1 MYSIFIIGLKEF
13 KMKNIGVIGGGLIGA
28 SWAAIFSKSGFNVF
42 VYDPYPDVFETYK
55 SRVSS
60 FLEELKAF
68 DGTINIEESLN
79 RIKANVSLEELCSN
93 VEYIQESAPEILSV
107 KQELFAKLDNLAPE
121 EVVIGSSSSAMPIS
135 SITQNL
141 KGQHRCI
148 ITHPANP
155 PHLIPCVEICP
166 GENTSNKTIE
176 KTKEIFSAS
185 GASIVNVKKE
195 IDGFILNRL
204 QGALLN
210 EAMRLY
216 SDGYAS
222 ADEIDATVRDGLG
235 LRWAF
240 MGPFETIDLNAPGG
254 IKDYI
259 SRYGP
264 IFVEMAKNQIKIPD
278 WSEEAGKKLELER
291 RKILSHDELE
301 GRAKKRNQL
310 LKLLRK
316 VKIDNGEA

>member
-1 MYSIFIIGLKEF
+1 
-13 KMKNIGVIGGGLIGA
+13 MKNVGVIGGGLIGA

-42 VYDPYPDVFETYK
+42 VYDPFPDVFETYK
-55 SRVSS
+55 SRVTS
-60 FLEELKAF
+60 FLEELKSI
-68 DGTINIEESLN
+68 DETINIEESLN
-79 RIKANVSLEELCSN
+79 RISANVTIEDLCSN

-107 KQELFAKLDNLAPE
+107 KQELFAKLDNLAPD

-148 ITHPANP
+148 IAHPANP

-176 KTKEIFSAS
+176 KTKEIFTAS

-222 ADEIDATVRDGLG
+222 SDEIDATIRDGLG

-264 IFVEMAKNQIKIPD
+264 IFVEMAKNQTKIPD

-291 RKILSHDELE
+291 RKILGHDELE
-301 GRAKKRNQL
+301 DRAKKRNQL
-310 LKLLRK
+310 LKTLRK
-316 VKIDNGEA
+316 VKIDNGEV

>member
-1 MYSIFIIGLKEF
+1 
-13 KMKNIGVIGGGLIGA
+13 MKNIGVIGGGLIGA

-42 VYDPYPDVFETYK
+42 VYDPYPDVFDTYE
-55 SRVSS
+55 SRVTS
-60 FLEELKAF
+60 FLEELKTI
-68 DGTINIEESLN
+68 DETINVKESLN
-79 RIKANVSLEELCSN
+79 RINANVTIEDLCSN

-166 GENTSNKTIE
+166 GENTSNRTIE
-176 KTKEIFSAS
+176 KTKEIFTAS

-222 ADEIDATVRDGLG
+222 SDEIDATIRDGLG

-264 IFVEMAKNQIKIPD
+264 IFVEMAKNQTKIPD

-291 RKILSHDELE
+291 RKILGHEELE
-301 GRAKKRNQL
+301 DRAKKRNQL
-310 LKLLRK
+310 LKTLRK
-316 VKIDNGEA
+316 VKIDNGEV

>member
-1 MYSIFIIGLKEF
+1 
-13 KMKNIGVIGGGLIGA
+13 MKNIGVIGGGLIGA

-42 VYDPYPDVFETYK
+42 VYDPYPDVFDTYE
-55 SRVSS
+55 SRVTS
-60 FLEELKAF
+60 FLEELKTI
-68 DGTINIEESLN
+68 DETINVEESLN
-79 RIKANVSLEELCSN
+79 RINANVTIEDLCSN

-166 GENTSNKTIE
+166 GENTSNRTIE
-176 KTKEIFSAS
+176 KTKEIFIAS

-222 ADEIDATVRDGLG
+222 SDEIDATIRDGLG

-264 IFVEMAKNQIKIPD
+264 IFVEMAKNQTKIPD

-291 RKILSHDELE
+291 RKILGHEELE
-301 GRAKKRNQL
+301 DRAKKRNQL
-310 LKLLRK
+310 LKTLRK
-316 VKIDNGEA
+316 VKIDNGEV

>member
-1 MYSIFIIGLKEF
+1 
-13 KMKNIGVIGGGLIGA
+13 MKNIGVIGGGLIGA

-42 VYDPYPDVFETYK
+42 VYDPYPDVFDTYE
-55 SRVSS
+55 SRVTS
-60 FLEELKAF
+60 FLEELKTI
-68 DGTINIEESLN
+68 DETINVEESLN
-79 RIKANVSLEELCSN
+79 RINANVTIEDLCSN

-176 KTKEIFSAS
+176 KTKEIFTAS

-222 ADEIDATVRDGLG
+222 SDEIDATIRDGLG

-264 IFVEMAKNQIKIPD
+264 IFVEMAKNQTKIPD

-291 RKILSHDELE
+291 RKILSHDKLE
-301 GRAKKRNQL
+301 DRAKKRNQL
-310 LKLLRK
+310 LKSLRK

>member
-1 MYSIFIIGLKEF
+1 
-13 KMKNIGVIGGGLIGA
+13 MKNIGVIGGGLIGA

-42 VYDPYPDVFETYK
+42 VYDPYPDVFDTYE
-55 SRVSS
+55 SRVTS
-60 FLEELKAF
+60 FLEELKTI
-68 DGTINIEESLN
+68 DETINVEKSLN
-79 RIKANVSLEELCSN
+79 RINANVTIEDLCSN

-166 GENTSNKTIE
+166 GENTSNRTIE
-176 KTKEIFSAS
+176 KTKEIFTAS

-222 ADEIDATVRDGLG
+222 SDEIDATIRDGLG

-264 IFVEMAKNQIKIPD
+264 IFVEMAKNQTKIPD

-291 RKILSHDELE
+291 RKILGHEELE
-301 GRAKKRNQL
+301 DRAKKRNQL
-310 LKLLRK
+310 LKSLRK

>member
-1 MYSIFIIGLKEF
+1 
-13 KMKNIGVIGGGLIGA
+13 MKNVGVIGGGLIGA

-42 VYDPYPDVFETYK
+42 VYDPFPDVFETYK
-55 SRVSS
+55 SRVTS
-60 FLEELKAF
+60 FLEELKSI
-68 DGTINIEESLN
+68 DETINIEESLN
-79 RIKANVSLEELCSN
+79 RISANVTIEDLCSN

-107 KQELFAKLDNLAPE
+107 KQELFAKLDNLAPD

-135 SITQNL
+135 TITQNL

-148 ITHPANP
+148 IAHPANP

-176 KTKEIFSAS
+176 KTKEIFTAS

-222 ADEIDATVRDGLG
+222 SDEIDATIRDGLG

-264 IFVEMAKNQIKIPD
+264 MYIEMAKNQTKIPD
-278 WSEEAGKKLELER
+278 WSEEAGKKLEIER
-291 RKILSHDELE
+291 RKILGHDELE
-301 GRAKKRNQL
+301 NRAKKRNQL
-310 LKLLRK
+310 LKSLRK

>member
-1 MYSIFIIGLKEF
+1 
-13 KMKNIGVIGGGLIGA
+13 MKNIGVIGGGLIGA

-42 VYDPYPDVFETYK
+42 VYDPYPDVFDTYE
-55 SRVSS
+55 SRVTS
-60 FLEELKAF
+60 FLEELKTI
-68 DGTINIEESLN
+68 DETINVEESLN
-79 RIKANVSLEELCSN
+79 RINANVTIEDLCSN

-107 KQELFAKLDNLAPE
+107 KQELFAKLDNLAPD

-148 ITHPANP
+148 IAHPANP

-176 KTKEIFSAS
+176 KTKEIFTAS

-222 ADEIDATVRDGLG
+222 SDEIDATIRDGLG

-264 IFVEMAKNQIKIPD
+264 MYIEMAKNQTKIPD
-278 WSEEAGKKLELER
+278 WSEEAGKKLEIER
-291 RKILSHDELE
+291 RKILGHDELE
-301 GRAKKRNQL
+301 NRAKKRNQL
-310 LKLLRK
+310 LKSLRK

>member
-1 MYSIFIIGLKEF
+1 
-13 KMKNIGVIGGGLIGA
+13 MKNIGVIGGGLIGA

-42 VYDPYPDVFETYK
+42 VYDPYPDVFDTYE
-55 SRVSS
+55 SRVTS
-60 FLEELKAF
+60 FLEELKTI
-68 DGTINIEESLN
+68 DETINVEESLN
-79 RIKANVSLEELCSN
+79 RINANVTIEDLCSN

-166 GENTSNKTIE
+166 GENTSNRTIE
-176 KTKEIFSAS
+176 KTKEIFTAS

-210 EAMRLY
+210 EA
-216 SDGYAS
+216 
-222 ADEIDATVRDGLG
+222 TVSYTHLT
-235 LRWAF
+235 LPTKA
-240 MGPFETIDLNAPGG
+240 
-254 IKDYI
+254 
-259 SRYGP
+259 
-264 IFVEMAKNQIKIPD
+264 
-278 WSEEAGKKLELER
+278 
-291 RKILSHDELE
+291 
-301 GRAKKRNQL
+301 
-310 LKLLRK
+310 
-316 VKIDNGEA
+316 

>member
-1 MYSIFIIGLKEF
+1 
-13 KMKNIGVIGGGLIGA
+13 MKNIGVIGGGLIGA

-42 VYDPYPDVFETYK
+42 VYDPYPDVFDTYK
-55 SRVSS
+55 SRVTS
-60 FLEELKAF
+60 FLEELKTI
-68 DGTINIEESLN
+68 DETINVEESLN
-79 RIKANVSLEELCSN
+79 RINANVTIEDLCSN

-166 GENTSNKTIE
+166 GENTSNRTIE
-176 KTKEIFSAS
+176 KTKEIFTAS

-222 ADEIDATVRDGLG
+222 SDEIDATIRDGLG

-264 IFVEMAKNQIKIPD
+264 IFVEMAKNQTKIPD

-291 RKILSHDELE
+291 RKILGHEELE
-301 GRAKKRNQL
+301 DRAKKRNQL
-310 LKLLRK
+310 LKILRK
-316 VKIDNGEA
+316 VKIDNGEV

>member
-1 MYSIFIIGLKEF
+1 
-13 KMKNIGVIGGGLIGA
+13 MKNIGVIGGGLIGA

-42 VYDPYPDVFETYK
+42 VYDPYPDVFDTYE
-55 SRVSS
+55 SRVTS
-60 FLEELKAF
+60 FLEELKTI
-68 DGTINIEESLN
+68 DETINVEESLN
-79 RIKANVSLEELCSN
+79 RINANVTIEDLCSN

-166 GENTSNKTIE
+166 GENTSNRTIE
-176 KTKEIFSAS
+176 KTKEIFTAS

-222 ADEIDATVRDGLG
+222 SDEIDATIRDGLG

-264 IFVEMAKNQIKIPD
+264 IFVEMAKNQTKIPD

-291 RKILSHDELE
+291 RKILSHNKLQD
-301 GRAKKRNQL
+301 RAKKRNQL
-310 LKLLRK
+310 LKSLRK

>member
-1 MYSIFIIGLKEF
+1 
-13 KMKNIGVIGGGLIGA
+13 MKNIGVIGGGLIGA

-42 VYDPYPDVFETYK
+42 VYDPYPDVFDTYE
-55 SRVSS
+55 SRVTS
-60 FLEELKAF
+60 FLEELKTI
-68 DGTINIEESLN
+68 DETINVEESLN
-79 RIKANVSLEELCSN
+79 RINANVTIEDLCSN

-135 SITQNL
+135 SITQNV

-166 GENTSNKTIE
+166 GENTSNRTIE
-176 KTKEIFSAS
+176 KTKEIFTAS

-222 ADEIDATVRDGLG
+222 SDEIDATIRDGLG

-264 IFVEMAKNQIKIPD
+264 IFVEMAKNQTKIPD

-291 RKILSHDELE
+291 RKILGHEELE
-301 GRAKKRNQL
+301 DRAKKRNQL
-310 LKLLRK
+310 LKTLRK
-316 VKIDNGEA
+316 VKIDNGEV

>member
-1 MYSIFIIGLKEF
+1 
-13 KMKNIGVIGGGLIGA
+13 MKNVGVIGGGLIGA
-28 SWAAIFSKSGFNVF
+28 SWAAIFSKSGFNVL
-42 VYDPYPDVFETYK
+42 VYDPFPDIFETYK
-55 SRVSS
+55 SRVTS
-60 FLEELKAF
+60 FLEELKSI
-68 DGTINIEESLN
+68 DETINIEESLN
-79 RIKANVSLEELCSN
+79 RISANVTIEDLCSN

-107 KQELFAKLDNLAPE
+107 KQELFAKLDNLAPD

-148 ITHPANP
+148 IAHPANP

-176 KTKEIFSAS
+176 KTKEIFTAS

-222 ADEIDATVRDGLG
+222 SDEIDATIRDGLG

-264 IFVEMAKNQIKIPD
+264 MYIEMAKNQTKIPD
-278 WSEEAGKKLELER
+278 WSEEAGKKLEIER
-291 RKILSHDELE
+291 RKILGHDELE
-301 GRAKKRNQL
+301 NRAKKRNQL
-310 LKLLRK
+310 LKSLRK

>member
-1 MYSIFIIGLKEF
+1 
-13 KMKNIGVIGGGLIGA
+13 MKNIGVIGGGLIGA

-42 VYDPYPDVFETYK
+42 VYDPYPDVFDTYK
-55 SRVSS
+55 SRVTS
-60 FLEELKAF
+60 FLEELKTI
-68 DGTINIEESLN
+68 DETINVEESLN
-79 RIKANVSLEELCSN
+79 RINANVTIEDLCSN

-176 KTKEIFSAS
+176 KTKEIFTAS

-222 ADEIDATVRDGLG
+222 SDEIDATIRDGLG

-264 IFVEMAKNQIKIPD
+264 IFVEMAKNQTKIPD

-291 RKILSHDELE
+291 RKILSYDKLQD
-301 GRAKKRNQL
+301 RAKKRNQL
-310 LKLLRK
+310 LKSLRK

>member
-1 MYSIFIIGLKEF
+1 
-13 KMKNIGVIGGGLIGA
+13 MKNVGVIGGGLIGA

-42 VYDPYPDVFETYK
+42 VYDPFPDVFETYK
-55 SRVSS
+55 SRVTS
-60 FLEELKAF
+60 FLEELKSI
-68 DGTINIEESLN
+68 DETINIEESLN
-79 RIKANVSLEELCSN
+79 RISANVTIEDLCSN

-107 KQELFAKLDNLAPE
+107 KQELFAKLDNLAPD

-148 ITHPANP
+148 IAHPANP

-176 KTKEIFSAS
+176 KTKEIFTAS
-185 GASIVNVKKE
+185 DASIVNVKKE

-222 ADEIDATVRDGLG
+222 SDEIDATIRDGLG

-264 IFVEMAKNQIKIPD
+264 MYIEMAKNQTKIPD
-278 WSEEAGKKLELER
+278 WSEEAGKKLEIER
-291 RKILSHDELE
+291 RKILGHDELDD
-301 GRAKKRNQL
+301 RAKKRNQL
-310 LKLLRK
+310 LKSLRK

>member
-1 MYSIFIIGLKEF
+1 
-13 KMKNIGVIGGGLIGA
+13 MKNVGVIGGGLIGA

-42 VYDPYPDVFETYK
+42 VYDPFPDIFETYK
-55 SRVSS
+55 SRVTS
-60 FLEELKAF
+60 FLEELKSI
-68 DGTINIEESLN
+68 DETINIEESLN
-79 RIKANVSLEELCSN
+79 RISANVTIEDLCSN

-107 KQELFAKLDNLAPE
+107 KQELFAKLDNLAPD

-148 ITHPANP
+148 IAHPANP

-176 KTKEIFSAS
+176 KTKEIFTAS

-210 EAMRLY
+210 ESMRLY

-222 ADEIDATVRDGLG
+222 SDEIDATIRDGLG

-264 IFVEMAKNQIKIPD
+264 MYIEMAKNQTKIPD
-278 WSEEAGKKLELER
+278 WSEEAGKKLEIER
-291 RKILSHDELE
+291 RKILGHDELE
-301 GRAKKRNQL
+301 NRAKKRNQL
-310 LKLLRK
+310 LKSLRK

>member
-1 MYSIFIIGLKEF
+1 
-13 KMKNIGVIGGGLIGA
+13 MKNVGVIGGGLIGA

-42 VYDPYPDVFETYK
+42 VYDPYPDVFDTYE
-55 SRVSS
+55 SRVTS
-60 FLEELKAF
+60 FLEELKTI
-68 DGTINIEESLN
+68 DETINVEESLN
-79 RIKANVSLEELCSN
+79 RIRANVTIEDLCSN

-166 GENTSNKTIE
+166 GENTSNRTIE
-176 KTKEIFSAS
+176 KTKEIFTAS

-222 ADEIDATVRDGLG
+222 SDEIDATIRDGLG

-264 IFVEMAKNQIKIPD
+264 IFVEMAKNQTKIPD

-291 RKILSHDELE
+291 RKILSHDKLE
-301 GRAKKRNQL
+301 DRAKKRNQL
-310 LKLLRK
+310 LKSLRK

>member
-1 MYSIFIIGLKEF
+1 
-13 KMKNIGVIGGGLIGA
+13 MKNIGVIGAGLIGA

-42 VYDPYPDVFETYK
+42 VYDPYPDVFENYK
-55 SRVSS
+55 SRVTS
-60 FLEELKAF
+60 FLEELKSI
-68 DGTINIEESLN
+68 DETINVEESLN
-79 RIKANVSLEELCSN
+79 RINANVTIEDLCSN

-141 KGQHRCI
+141 RGQHRCI

-166 GENTSNKTIE
+166 GENTSKKTIE
-176 KTKEIFSAS
+176 KTKEIFTAS

-222 ADEIDATVRDGLG
+222 SDEIDATIRDGLG

-264 IFVEMAKNQIKIPD
+264 IFVEMAKNQTKIPD
-278 WSEEAGKKLELER
+278 WSEEAGEKLELER
-291 RKILSHDELE
+291 RKILGHDELE

-310 LKLLRK
+310 LKSLRK

>member
-1 MYSIFIIGLKEF
+1 
-13 KMKNIGVIGGGLIGA
+13 MKNIGVIGGGLIGA

-42 VYDPYPDVFETYK
+42 VYDPYPDVFDTYK
-55 SRVSS
+55 SRVTS
-60 FLEELKAF
+60 FLEELKTI
-68 DGTINIEESLN
+68 DETINVEESLN
-79 RIKANVSLEELCSN
+79 RINANVTIEDLCSN

-121 EVVIGSSSSAMPIS
+121 EVVIGSSSSAIPIS

-176 KTKEIFSAS
+176 KTKEIFTAS

-222 ADEIDATVRDGLG
+222 SDEIDATIRDGLG

-264 IFVEMAKNQIKIPD
+264 IFVEMAKNQTKIPD

-291 RKILSHDELE
+291 RKILSHDKLE
-301 GRAKKRNQL
+301 DRAKKRNQL
-310 LKLLRK
+310 LKSLRK

>member
-1 MYSIFIIGLKEF
+1 
-13 KMKNIGVIGGGLIGA
+13 MKNIGVIGGGLIGA

-42 VYDPYPDVFETYK
+42 VYDPYPDVFDTYK
-55 SRVSS
+55 SRVTS
-60 FLEELKAF
+60 FLEELKTI
-68 DGTINIEESLN
+68 DETINVEESLN
-79 RIKANVSLEELCSN
+79 RINANVTIEDLCSN

-176 KTKEIFSAS
+176 KTKEIFTAS

-222 ADEIDATVRDGLG
+222 SDEIDATIRDGLG

-264 IFVEMAKNQIKIPD
+264 IFVEMAKNQTKIPD
-278 WSEEAGKKLELER
+278 WSDEAGKKLELER
-291 RKILSHDELE
+291 RKILSHDKLE
-301 GRAKKRNQL
+301 DRAKKRNQL
-310 LKLLRK
+310 LKSLRK

>member
-42 VYDPYPDVFETYK
+42 VYDPYPDVFETYE

-68 DGTINIEESLN
+68 DGTVNIEESLN

-216 SDGYAS
+216 SEGYAS

>member
-1 MYSIFIIGLKEF
+1 
-13 KMKNIGVIGGGLIGA
+13 MKNIGVIGGGLIGA

-42 VYDPYPDVFETYK
+42 VYDPYPDVFDTYE
-55 SRVSS
+55 SRVTS
-60 FLEELKAF
+60 FLEELKTI
-68 DGTINIEESLN
+68 DETINVEESLN
-79 RIKANVSLEELCSN
+79 RINANVTIEDLCSN

-166 GENTSNKTIE
+166 GENTSNRTIE
-176 KTKEIFSAS
+176 KTKEIFTAS

-222 ADEIDATVRDGLG
+222 SDEIDATIRDGLG

-264 IFVEMAKNQIKIPD
+264 IFVEMAKNQTKIPD

-291 RKILSHDELE
+291 RKILGNEELE
-301 GRAKKRNQL
+301 DRAKKRNQL
-310 LKLLRK
+310 LKTLRK
-316 VKIDNGEA
+316 VKIDNGEV

>member
-1 MYSIFIIGLKEF
+1 
-13 KMKNIGVIGGGLIGA
+13 MKNIGVIGGGLIGA

-42 VYDPYPDVFETYK
+42 VYDPFPDVFDTYK
-55 SRVSS
+55 SRVTS
-60 FLEELKAF
+60 FLEELKSI
-68 DGTINIEESLN
+68 DETINVEESLN
-79 RIKANVSLEELCSN
+79 RINANVTIEDLCSN

-166 GENTSNKTIE
+166 GENTSNRTIE
-176 KTKEIFSAS
+176 KTKEIFTAS

-222 ADEIDATVRDGLG
+222 SDEIDATIRDGLG

-264 IFVEMAKNQIKIPD
+264 IFVEMAKNQTKIPD

-291 RKILSHDELE
+291 RKILGHEELE
-301 GRAKKRNQL
+301 DRAKKRNQL
-310 LKLLRK
+310 LKTLRK
-316 VKIDNGEA
+316 VKIDNGEV

>member
-1 MYSIFIIGLKEF
+1 
-13 KMKNIGVIGGGLIGA
+13 MKNIGVIGGGLIGA

-42 VYDPYPDVFETYK
+42 VYDPYPDVFDTYE
-55 SRVSS
+55 SRVTS
-60 FLEELKAF
+60 FLEELKTI
-68 DGTINIEESLN
+68 DETINVEESLN
-79 RIKANVSLEELCSN
+79 RINANVTIENLCSN

-166 GENTSNKTIE
+166 GENTSNRTIE
-176 KTKEIFSAS
+176 KTKEIFTAS

-222 ADEIDATVRDGLG
+222 SDEIDATIRDGLG

-264 IFVEMAKNQIKIPD
+264 IFVEMAKNQTKIPD

-291 RKILSHDELE
+291 RKILGHEELE
-301 GRAKKRNQL
+301 DRAKKRNQL
-310 LKLLRK
+310 LKTLRK
-316 VKIDNGEA
+316 VKIDNGEV

>member
-1 MYSIFIIGLKEF
+1 
-13 KMKNIGVIGGGLIGA
+13 MKNVGVIGGGLIGA

-42 VYDPYPDVFETYK
+42 VYDPFPDVFETYK
-55 SRVSS
+55 SRVTS
-60 FLEELKAF
+60 FLEELKTI
-68 DGTINIEESLN
+68 DETINVEESLN
-79 RIKANVSLEELCSN
+79 RINANVTIEDLCSN

-166 GENTSNKTIE
+166 GENTSNRTIE
-176 KTKEIFSAS
+176 KTKEIFTAS

-222 ADEIDATVRDGLG
+222 SDEIDATIRDGLG

-264 IFVEMAKNQIKIPD
+264 IFVEMAKNQTKIPD

-291 RKILSHDELE
+291 RKILSHDKLE
-301 GRAKKRNQL
+301 DRAKKRNQL
-310 LKLLRK
+310 LKSLRK

>member
-1 MYSIFIIGLKEF
+1 
-13 KMKNIGVIGGGLIGA
+13 MKNIGVIGGGLIGA

-42 VYDPYPDVFETYK
+42 VYDPFSDVFDTYK
-55 SRVSS
+55 LRVTS
-60 FLEELKAF
+60 FLEELKSI
-68 DGTINIEESLN
+68 DETINVEESLN
-79 RIKANVSLEELCSN
+79 RIRANVTIEDLCSN

-166 GENTSNKTIE
+166 GANTSEKTIE
-176 KTKEIFSAS
+176 KTKEIFTAS

-222 ADEIDATVRDGLG
+222 SDEIDATIRDGLG

-264 IFVEMAKNQIKIPD
+264 IFVEMAKNQTKIPD
-278 WSEEAGKKLELER
+278 WSEQAGEKLELER

-310 LKLLRK
+310 LKSLRK

>member
-1 MYSIFIIGLKEF
+1 
-13 KMKNIGVIGGGLIGA
+13 MKNVGVIGGGLIGA

-42 VYDPYPDVFETYK
+42 VYDPFPDVFETYK
-55 SRVSS
+55 SRVTS
-60 FLEELKAF
+60 FLEELKSI
-68 DGTINIEESLN
+68 DETINIEESLN
-79 RIKANVSLEELCSN
+79 RISANVTIEDLCSN

-107 KQELFAKLDNLAPE
+107 KQELFAKLDNLAPD

-148 ITHPANP
+148 IAHPANP

-176 KTKEIFSAS
+176 KTKEIFTAS

-222 ADEIDATVRDGLG
+222 SDEIDATIRDGLG

-264 IFVEMAKNQIKIPD
+264 MYIEMAKNQTKIPD
-278 WSEEAGKKLELER
+278 WSEEAGKKLEIER
-291 RKILSHDELE
+291 RKILGHDELE
-301 GRAKKRNQL
+301 NRAKKRNQL
-310 LKLLRK
+310 LKSLRK
-316 VKIDNGEA
+316 VKIDNDEA

>member
-1 MYSIFIIGLKEF
+1 
-13 KMKNIGVIGGGLIGA
+13 MKNVGVIGGGLIGA

-42 VYDPYPDVFETYK
+42 VYDPFPDVFETYK
-55 SRVSS
+55 SRVTS
-60 FLEELKAF
+60 FLEELKSI
-68 DGTINIEESLN
+68 DETINIEESLN
-79 RIKANVSLEELCSN
+79 RISANVTIEDLCSN
-93 VEYIQESAPEILSV
+93 AEYIQESAPEILSV
-107 KQELFAKLDNLAPE
+107 KQELFAKLDNLAPD

-148 ITHPANP
+148 IAHPANP

-176 KTKEIFSAS
+176 KTKEIFTAS

-222 ADEIDATVRDGLG
+222 SDEIDATIRDGLG

-264 IFVEMAKNQIKIPD
+264 MYIEMAKNQTKIPD
-278 WSEEAGKKLELER
+278 WSEEAGKKLEIER
-291 RKILSHDELE
+291 RKILGHNELDD
-301 GRAKKRNQL
+301 RAKKRNQL
-310 LKLLRK
+310 LKSLRK